1 MFSLGLF
8 SLEFWLILAVIL
20 VLAELF
26 TLTFFMLSLAVGS
39 VFAGLANYL
48 GLDPVGQ
55 LLVFAVV
62 TVVCVIISR
71 PIATRLT
78 KNSPDKKAN
87 SDRLIG
93 KEGVVIEAIN
103 NDSMGM
109 VNFLGDQWK
118 AVSDTEIAVGEKVIV
133 EKIEGV
139 KLFVRK
145 K

>member
-1 MFSLGLF
+1 MF
-8 SLEFWLILAVIL
+8 SLEFWLILTVIL
-20 VLAELF
+20 VLAELL

-39 VFAGLANYL
+39 SFAGLAYYL
-48 GLDPVGQ
+48 GLQDPLSQ
-55 LLVFAVV
+55 LLVFAAV
-62 TVVCVIISR
+62 TGVCVVISR
-71 PIATRLT
+71 PVAAKLT

-93 KEGVVIEAIN
+93 KEGVVSEAISK
-103 NDSMGM
+103 DSMGM
-109 VNFLGDQWK
+109 VNFLGDMWK
-118 AVSDTEIAVGEKVIV
+118 ATSNTEIAVGEKVIV